1 MEMTSTQILN
11 SLRHRDDTKPTTQL
25 MKQILEMADF
35 VKFAKV
41 RPLPDDNVKTLNM
54 AVQFVEDTK
63 PVEPSAEESSETDDD
78 KPTDETSQPKDKK

>member
-1 MEMTSTQILN
+1 
-11 SLRHRDDTKPTTQL
+11 
-25 MKQILEMADF
+25 
-35 VKFAKV
+35 
-41 RPLPDDNVKTLNM
+41 M

>member
-63 PVEPSAEESSETDDD
+63 PVEPSAEESSETDD